1 MSLPVQS
8 PRQECASS
16 AAPGEQ
22 QEASAGLDLPLELRI
37 ETVGRWREALRASLA
52 QQPELEIDL
61 RSVGACDAAG
71 LQLLAA
77 ARKSA
82 EAAGKPFRLVG
93 PVSSVV
99 SETAAALGI
108 RLEGV
113 SRGA

>member
-1 MSLPVQS
+1 MSDCVQS
-8 PRQECASS
+8 PQQECASS
-16 AAPGEQ
+16 VTPSQ
-22 QEASAGLDLPLELRI
+22 PEASGGLDLPLELRI

-77 ARKSA
+77 AHKSA
-82 EAAGKPFRLVG
+82 EAAGKPFRLLG

-108 RLEGV
+108 SLKGV